1 LQSEIGYRSP
11 QHNSGEIIM
20 TLSDLASIGSL
31 VGGLAVVITLVFLS
45 IQTRQTNKN
54 QRSMMQQGQTNRVA
68 SSLLAMAT
76 TEMAAAWIK
85 GNGGVPTPE
94 AITSLQV
101 TQVCNVLVYDMLDY
115 HNQHSD
121 GLMGD
126 EMFRASEVSYSAFL
140 QQPAMRAYW
149 ASWRAQRTGAA
160 PMFIAWVD
168 SLAANPVV
176 GGNPNWN

>member
-1 LQSEIGYRSP
+1 
-11 QHNSGEIIM
+11 M

-31 VGGLAVVITLVFLS
+31 IGGLAVVITLVFLS

-54 QRSMMQQGQTNRVA
+54 QRSLMQQGQTDRVA

-76 TEMAAAWIK
+76 PEMAAAWIK
-85 GNGGVPTPE
+85 GNGGIPTPE
-94 AITSLQV
+94 AITNLQV
-101 TQVCNVLVYDMLDY
+101 AQICNVLVYDMLDY
-115 HNQHSD
+115 HNQHLD

-140 QQPAMRAYW
+140 KQPAMRAYW
-149 ASWRAQRTGAA
+149 TSWKAQRSGAA

-168 SLAANPVV
+168 SLAASPVV

>member
-1 LQSEIGYRSP
+1 MPNLECRHSTQSGHLPLAWLQSEIGYRSP

-20 TLSDLASIGSL
+20 TLSDLASFGSL

-54 QRSMMQQGQTNRVA
+54 QRSLMQQGQTNRVA

-76 TEMAAAWIK
+76 PDRAAAWIK

-115 HNQHSD
+115 H
-121 GLMGD
+121 
-126 EMFRASEVSYSAFL
+126 
-140 QQPAMRAYW
+140 
-149 ASWRAQRTGAA
+149 
-160 PMFIAWVD
+160 
-168 SLAANPVV
+168 
-176 GGNPNWN
+176 